1 MRQLKITNS
10 ITNRESA
17 SMEKYMQEIGK
28 IELVSAEEEVRL
40 VKLIKNGDKNSLD
53 RLVKAN
59 LRFVVSVAKQF
70 QGQGLS
76 LADLINEGNI
86 GLIHSA
92 QRFDHTR
99 GFKFISFAVWWIRQ
113 SIIKALADQARMIR
127 IPLNKV
133 TLGNKIQKTS
143 RLLEQE
149 LGRAPSLEE
158 LAVALS
164 MDPHEVAFSLSNIHR
179 HVSLDTPLSEEDD
192 GTLLDTIKNL
202 NVDNT
207 DEELDHKQSLNLE
220 IWRSLKTLTE
230 RQKETICYFFGI
242 GIDSPLSLE
251 AIGARFNLTIERVR
265 QIRDKAIEKLRKN
278 QNFSLLRSYLR
289 A

>member
-1 MRQLKITNS
+1 MRQLKISPS

-17 SMEKYMQEIGK
+17 SLEKYMQEISRV
-28 IELVSAEEEVRL
+28 ELISAEEEVRL
-40 VKLIKNGDKNSLD
+40 VKLIKNGNKDALD

-86 GLIHSA
+86 GLIQSVEK
-92 QRFDHTR
+92 FDHTR

-127 IPLNKV
+127 LPLNKV
-133 TLGNKIQKTS
+133 TLSNKIQRTS
-143 RLLEQE
+143 RELEQM
-149 LGRAPSLEE
+149 LGRSPSVEE
-158 LAVALS
+158 LSDSLS
-164 MDPHEVAFSLSNIHR
+164 MDPQEVASSLSSIHR
-179 HVSLDTPLSEEDD
+179 HVSLDSPLSEEED
-192 GTLLDTIKNL
+192 GTLLDTIRNT

-207 DEELDHKQSLNLE
+207 DEELEHSQSLKLE
-220 IWRSLKTLTE
+220 ISRSLKTLTE
-230 RQKETICYFFGI
+230 RQKETLCYFFGI

-251 AIGARFNLTIERVR
+251 AIGAKFDLTIERVR

-278 QNFSLLRSYLR
+278 QNFSSLRSYLR

>member
-1 MRQLKITNS
+1 MRQLKISHS

-17 SMEKYMQEIGK
+17 SLEKYMQEIGK
-28 IELVSAEEEVRL
+28 VELISAEEEVRL
-40 VKLIKNGDKNSLD
+40 VKLIKQGDKDSIH

-86 GLIHSA
+86 GLIQSVEK
-92 QRFDHTR
+92 FDHTR

-127 IPLNKV
+127 LPLNKV
-133 TLGNKIQKTS
+133 TLSNKIQRTS
-143 RLLEQE
+143 RELEQV
-149 LGRAPSLEE
+149 LGRTPSVEE
-158 LAVALS
+158 LAELLN
-164 MDPHEVAFSLSNIHR
+164 MDPHEIASSLSSIHR
-179 HVSLDTPLSEEDD
+179 HISLDMPLSEEQD
-192 GTLLDTIKNL
+192 GTLLDTIKNT
-202 NVDNT
+202 NAGNT
-207 DEELDHKQSLNLE
+207 DEELEHNQSLKLE
-220 IWRSLKTLTE
+220 INRSLKTLTD
-230 RQKETICYFFGI
+230 RQKETLCYFFGI
-242 GIDSPLSLE
+242 GMDSPLSLE
-251 AIGARFNLTIERVR
+251 AIGAKFDLTIERVR

-278 QNFSLLRSYLR
+278 QNFDSLRSYLR